1 MMKDFFKVMD
11 IEAVTALR
19 AGFPTAGE
27 ETVPVL
33 ETLDRIL
40 AEAIVSDIDLPD
52 FRRATM
58 DGYAVRAG
66 ATFGASDG
74 APACLTVRG
83 TIRMGE
89 VPGFAVGPGEAS
101 RISTGGMLPEGADAV
116 VMIERTESLDDTLIE
131 VYKSVAPGEN
141 VVEAGED
148 FRIGETVLDRG
159 RRIRP
164 QEMGV
169 LSALGRETVR
179 VFRRPVVGIVSTGD
193 EIVPIHQVP
202 SQGRIRDI
210 NTYSLAGWVR
220 RAGGI
225 PKIYGIVPDRPEAL
239 LATCRQASA
248 ESDMVLVSGG
258 SSVGTRDFTI
268 ETIASLPRSEVLVH
282 GVSISPGKPTIL
294 ARVDGKPFWGL
305 PGHVTSAMVV
315 FTVIVRPFIHH
326 LAGLSEASETIWTIP
341 ARITRNLPSAQGRV
355 DYVRV
360 RLSRDQG
367 EWRASPVLGKSG
379 LIHTMVKADGLVRI
393 DRDVEGLEKDA
404 PVEVTPL

>member
-1 MMKDFFKVMD
+1 MKDFFKVMD

-74 APACLTVRG
+74 APACLTVKG
-83 TIRMGE
+83 TIPMGE
-89 VPGFAVGPGEAS
+89 VPGFALGPGEAS

-141 VVEAGED
+141 VVAAGED
-148 FRIGETVLDRG
+148 FRFGETVLDRG

-169 LSALGRETVR
+169 LSALGREQVR

-202 SQGRIRDI
+202 RQGRIRDI

-225 PKIYGIVPDRPEAL
+225 PKTQGVVPDQPDAL
-239 LATCRQASA
+239 LAACRQASA

-282 GVSISPGKPTIL
+282 GISISPGKPTIL

-315 FTVIVRPFIHH
+315 FAVIVRPFIDR
-326 LAGLSEASETIWTIP
+326 LAGLSEASEPTWTIP

-360 RLSRDQG
+360 RLLRENG

-404 PVEVTPL
+404 PVEVMPI